1 MQFKDIIGQ
10 RPTIERLVR
19 GVDTGRVSHAQL
31 FSGQEGYGPLP
42 LAIAYAQYIHCT
54 NRREGDSCGECP
66 SCRQIAQLAHPDLH
80 FVFPVNTPKGR
91 SGEKPLSDRFL
102 PQWRKIVTDTGGY
115 FDEQSWYSAIEIDN
129 KQGNISTQEAD
140 EIIRKLSFKSFES
153 EYKIVV
159 VWLAERMNTQ
169 AANKLLKILEEPWD
183 KTLFLLLSASPEQ
196 LLPTIVSR
204 TQCVTVPSI
213 DETSL
218 TRYLTARKG
227 MPEADAFR
235 AARLSRGDL
244 LEALRC
250 LRHASENDEL
260 FDLFVKLMRLSYE
273 GRHLELLEWAEAVA
287 SMGREEQKRLIEN
300 SVRLLRDSYMLTAGM
315 EPICYLFG
323 REEQFCKKFAPYVN
337 NRNIEPLVA
346 EMERTMRQIAQN
358 GNPRIVFPHFALTV
372 SKLINR
378 L

>member
-1 MQFKDIIGQ
+1 
-10 RPTIERLVR
+10 
-19 GVDTGRVSHAQL
+19 
-31 FSGQEGYGPLP
+31 
-42 LAIAYAQYIHCT
+42 
-54 NRREGDSCGECP
+54 
-66 SCRQIAQLAHPDLH
+66 
-80 FVFPVNTPKGR
+80 
-91 SGEKPLSDRFL
+91 
-102 PQWRKIVTDTGGY
+102 
-115 FDEQSWYSAIEIDN
+115 
-129 KQGNISTQEAD
+129 
-140 EIIRKLSFKSFES
+140 
-153 EYKIVV
+153 
-159 VWLAERMNTQ
+159 MNTQ
-169 AANKLLKILEEPWD
+169 AADKLLKILEEPWD

-273 GRHLELLEWAEAVA
+273 DRHLELLEWAETVA